1 MEITIKHK
9 EIKSLSE
16 LKSSLHNEIL
26 LRIYNLKWF
35 DENGNLIDNGE
46 YKYYN
51 IESEDEFDLDYL
63 IDKCDLNNYKRID
76 LMVEQL
82 EENGFDLFEVLDEMI
97 SDYYSYSSE
106 NPNVFLKSFE
116 FKLFSYEIN

>member
-82 EENGFDLFEVLDEMI
+82 EENGYDLFEVLDEMI